1 MPRPK
6 GKKGRKKGQK
16 KQAAEEEED
25 DDYEE
30 EAAQHEADGAHEA
43 AEEEREAAAEPDE
56 QERAAGGFR
65 GKVAKLG
72 QGKPPDPEEPAC
84 FQCDDSPT
92 RMPTRI
98 KKIKWYQ
105 YGSARLKAAAGLR
118 VCSKDWCHEKC
129 YKSLVKVRA

>member
-1 MPRPK
+1 MTIMRRRRRSTK
-6 GKKGRKKGQK
+6 RMERMKRRRKSGKRLRNRMSRN
-16 KQAAEEEED
+16 AL
-25 DDYEE
+25 
-30 EAAQHEADGAHEA
+30 
-43 AEEEREAAAEPDE
+43 R
-56 QERAAGGFR
+56 GGFR

-84 FQCDDSPT
+84 FQCEDNPT